1 MILQTQEQ
9 EGVIAIVA
17 IVSIFVLFPMAIAFA
32 RVIWKRASE
41 PSRTRAIET
50 DPHHLQRR
58 LDQIQT
64 SIEAMAIEVERISE
78 GQRFVTRIMSERG
91 DREAL
96 GSGKAKPSA

>member
-1 MILQTQEQ
+1 MILQTREQ

-32 RVIWKRASE
+32 RVIWRRASE
-41 PSRTRAIET
+41 PSRPRSTES

-64 SIEAMAIEVERISE
+64 SIEAMAIEIERISE
-78 GQRFVTRIMSERG
+78 GQRFVTKLMSDRGQGERA
-91 DREAL
+91 AL
-96 GSGKAKPSA
+96 GSGKA